1 MSVKVNNVEIK
12 NCYQLK
18 VSFHNPEGL
27 NKFTDFLFSK
37 KIKGLGFESSKKNT
51 EFVSFYTEEEAKIIK
66 EFFEKNTD
74 GKIV

>member
-1 MSVKVNNVEIK
+1 MVRVNKVEIVS
-12 NCYQLK
+12 CYQLK
-18 VSFHNPEGL
+18 VCFHNPEGL

-51 EFVSFYTEEEAKIIK
+51 DNISFFTEDEIKFIK
-66 EFFEKNTD
+66 EYFEKNTD